1 MHFRGWV
8 NMQDTSPSNHKSPS
22 LPRVRDH
29 SLFPGRDPSR
39 SSYVAH
45 AKGFLSARQYPASAV
60 AVVRYTVEG
69 A

>member
-45 AKGFLSARQYPASAV
+45 AKGFYQLDNTLLAQWRLCAIP
-60 AVVRYTVEG
+60 
-69 A
+69 